1 MAELPVFMGA
11 AQATGQPLRSGGRAA
26 GRNGAGTDFRNCEVI
41 PTAIHVCFR
50 SGYNPIIRASAIL
63 ISANKEQR
71 GVSV

>member
-1 MAELPVFMGA
+1 MAPAGGME
-11 AQATGQPLRSGGRAA
+11 GQLVSEIP
-26 GRNGAGTDFRNCEVI
+26 DFRNCEVI